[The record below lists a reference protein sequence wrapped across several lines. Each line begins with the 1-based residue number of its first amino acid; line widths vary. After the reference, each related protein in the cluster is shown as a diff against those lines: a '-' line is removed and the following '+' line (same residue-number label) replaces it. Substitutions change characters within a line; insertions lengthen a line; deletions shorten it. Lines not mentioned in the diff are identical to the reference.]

1 MEMET
6 METMESSH
14 LLLFDPPLFLSLS
27 PNSQPTTEKKVQA
40 PWNRSDTVRSAQD
53 VQLHQD
59 PVHKEEP
66 GSCEQDPES
75 QAAAETIKDRQ

>member
-1 MEMET
+1 MTLKAGKGEFPFT
-6 METMESSH
+6 VAWPT
-14 LLLFDPPLFLSLS
+14 PFLSLS

-40 PWNRSDTVRSAQD
+40 PWNWSNPVRGAQD
-53 VQLHQD
+53 VQLYQD

-66 GSCEQDPES
+66 GSREQDPES